1 MIAQTARRL
10 RAQIDDFS
18 GNLSRGLSKPL
29 RRFVAEALQGIVGR
43 QSVLLSEIARSLN
56 EPIALIKTE
65 NRLSRNLGA
74 ERMRP
79 VLQGALLSAGAPRVK
94 PQSLLILDLS
104 DVVKPY
110 GRKMEYLAR
119 VRDGSTGQIAD
130 GYSLTQ
136 VICVENQGRDITPLY
151 GDLYSS
157 TAADHISENEEIL
170 RAIGHV
176 SRACPE
182 RGVWVID
189 RGADRG
195 ELYDEL
201 VPPERKRRFII
212 RMRRERHLRGGELK
226 DSVLELAR
234 QTNLPHRQVIVR
246 EERGEE
252 RTLSLRYGVRSVRLP
267 QHPKVPLWLVVVEG
281 FGQEPLM
288 ILTNVPTRRDE
299 QSVWWIVSAYL
310 SRWRVEEAIRFIK
323 QSYALEDVRVRG
335 YERLRNMTALVTAAM
350 YFTAVVLGTRI
361 KLSILA
367 TRAMTAAK
375 RFFGVPDF
383 RYYAIADGIRE
394 IFQRCPRP
402 GSAPLIPPSPQLL
415 LVPL

>member
-1 MIAQTARRL
+1 MIAQTAHRL
-10 RAQIDDFS
+10 RAQIEDFS
-18 GNLSRGLSKPL
+18 GNLTRGLSKPL
-29 RRFVAEALQGIVGR
+29 RRFVGEALQGIVGR

-74 ERMRP
+74 ERVRP
-79 VLQGALLSAGAPRVK
+79 VLQGSLLAAGAARVK
-94 PQSLLILDLS
+94 QDSLLILDLS

-110 GRKMEYLAR
+110 AQKMEYLAR
-119 VRDGSTGQIAD
+119 VRDGSTGEIAD
-130 GYSLTQ
+130 GYALTQ
-136 VICVENQGRDITPLY
+136 VIAVENQGREITPLY

-157 TAADHISENEEIL
+157 VAADHISENEEIL

-182 RGVWVID
+182 RGIWVID

-195 ELYDEL
+195 ELYNEL
-201 VPPERKRRFII
+201 VPPERKKRFII
-212 RMRRERHLRGGELK
+212 RMRKDRHLRSGALK
-226 DSVLELAR
+226 ASVLELAR
-234 QTNLPHRQVIVR
+234 DTALPYQHLIVR
-246 EERGEE
+246 EEKGEE
-252 RTLSLRYGVRSVRLP
+252 RSLTLRYGVRSVRLP

-281 FGQEPLM
+281 FGQDPLM

-299 QSVWWIVSAYL
+299 KSVWWIVAAYL

-323 QSYALEDVRVRG
+323 QSYELEDVRVRT
-335 YERLRNMTALVTAAM
+335 YERLRNMTALVMAAM

-361 KLSILA
+361 KLHILV
-367 TRAMTAAK
+367 TRTITAAK
-375 RFFGVPDF
+375 RFFGTPDF

-402 GSAPLIPPSPQLL
+402 GPSAPKSPSAQLC
-415 LVPL
+415 LVLP

>member
-1 MIAQTARRL
+1 MIAQTASRL
-10 RAQIDDFS
+10 RAQMEHFS

-29 RRFVAEALQGIVGR
+29 RRFVGEALQGIVGR

-56 EPIALIKTE
+56 ESIPLIKTE
-65 NRLSRNLGA
+65 NRLSRNLA
-74 ERMRP
+74 ADSLRST
-79 VLQGALLSAGAPRVK
+79 LQGALVSEASTRVRE
-94 PQSLLILDLS
+94 QTLLILDLS

-110 GRKMEYLAR
+110 AQKMEYLTR
-119 VRDGSTGQIAD
+119 VRDGSTGEIAD
-130 GYSLTQ
+130 GYALTQ
-136 VICVENQGRDITPLY
+136 VIAVENQGREITPLY

-157 TAADHISENEEIL
+157 AASDYISENEEIL

-182 RGVWVID
+182 RGIWVID

-212 RMRRERHLRGGELK
+212 RMRKDRHLRSGALK
-226 DSVLELAR
+226 APVLELAR
-234 QTNLPHRQVIVR
+234 DTNLPYRHLVVR
-246 EERGEE
+246 EEKGEE
-252 RTLSLRYGVRSVRLP
+252 RTLTLRYGVRPVRLP
-267 QHPKVPLWLVVVEG
+267 EHPHVPLWLVVVEG
-281 FGQEPLM
+281 FGQDPLM
-288 ILTNVPTRRDE
+288 ILTNVPTSRQE

-323 QSYALEDVRVRG
+323 QSYELEDVRVRT
-335 YERLRNMTALVTAAM
+335 YERLRNMTVLVMTAM
-350 YFTAVVLGTRI
+350 YFTAVVLGSRI
-361 KLSILA
+361 KLHILA
-367 TRAMTAAK
+367 TRAITAAK
-375 RFFGVPDF
+375 RFFGTPDF

-402 GSAPLIPPSPQLL
+402 GPPTPKPPSAQLCL
-415 LVPL
+415 LSG

>member
-10 RAQIDDFS
+10 RAQIDEFS

-79 VLQGALLSAGAPRVK
+79 VLQGAVLAAGAPRVK
-94 PQSLLILDLS
+94 RQSLLILDLS

-110 GRKMEYLAR
+110 ARKMEYLAR
-119 VRDGSTGQIAD
+119 VRDGSTGEIAD

-176 SRACPE
+176 SRACPD

-195 ELYDEL
+195 ELYNEL
-201 VPPERKRRFII
+201 VPPERKQRFII
-212 RMRRERHLRGGELK
+212 RMRRERHLRSGELK
-226 DSVLELAR
+226 ASVLDLAR
-234 QTNLPHRQVIVR
+234 QTSLPHRQLIVR

-252 RTLSLRYGVRSVRLP
+252 RTLHLRYGVRSVRLP

-335 YERLRNMTALVTAAM
+335 YERLRNMTAMVTAAM

-361 KLSILA
+361 KLRILA
-367 TRAMTAAK
+367 ARAMTAAK

-394 IFQRCPRP
+394 IFSRCPRP
-402 GSAPLIPPSPQLL
+402 DPSPPEPPSPQLL
-415 LVPL
+415 LLPA